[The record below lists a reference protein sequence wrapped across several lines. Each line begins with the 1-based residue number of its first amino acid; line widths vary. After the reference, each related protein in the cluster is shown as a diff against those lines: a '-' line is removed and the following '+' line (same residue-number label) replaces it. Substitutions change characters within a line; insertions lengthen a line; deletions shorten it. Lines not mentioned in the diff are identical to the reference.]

1 MNKINAIAVF
11 CGSSDGA
18 DPAFGHMAAELGM
31 AMASQNIQL
40 IYGGA
45 QVGLMGTLADAV
57 MKGGGS
63 VIGVIP
69 QFLSSKEIAHHSIT
83 ELIVVD
89 NMHERKAKMNELCDG
104 VIALP
109 GGYGTLEELFE
120 MLTWGQLGLHN
131 KPIGVLNVNNY
142 YDHLISLINHMANN
156 RLLSEIN
163 RDMLLFD
170 NEINSLMNQMRSY
183 EPVVVGKWF
192 GRMSE
197 EEKQSPF

>member
-1 MNKINAIAVF
+1 MTKLKSISVF

-18 DPAFGHMAAELGM
+18 DPEFNNAAKELGKVI
-31 AMASQNIQL
+31 ASKNIRL

-45 QVGLMGTLADAV
+45 QVGLMGSVADAAIR
-57 MKGGGS
+57 GGGK

-69 QFLSSKEIAHHSIT
+69 KFLSAKEIAHHNLS
-83 ELIVVD
+83 ELIVVET
-89 NMHERKAKMNELCDG
+89 MHERKAKMNELCDG

-120 MLTWGQLGLHN
+120 MLTWGQLGLHS
-131 KPIGVLNVNNY
+131 KPIGILNVNGY
-142 YDHLISLINHMANN
+142 YDHLIKLIQHMCDN

-170 NEINSLMNQMRSY
+170 NNIDGLLNQMHHY
-183 EPVVVGKWF
+183 QPVLVGKWF

-197 EEKQSPF
+197 KEI